1 MKDTRRSFLKKSA
14 LISASVLIPD
24 FLKAFGSLVNPSQ
37 FNGKRLVVI
46 QLSGGNDGLNCVV
59 PFRNDIYHSLRPGI
73 GLDEKTRIAITDEIA
88 LNINLTELA
97 DLYNSGYLTIINNVG
112 YPNPNRS
119 HFRSTDIWQSASD
132 ENQYWNTG
140 WIGRYLDAN
149 CTDECSK
156 PHSAIELDDTL
167 SLALKGEKTK
177 GLAFHDPNVLYLTAQ
192 NEIIQKIAQTSYEH
206 DHDSVADFL
215 HKTLRET
222 TQSADYI
229 YEKSKIYKS
238 SITYPVSDF
247 AKRMKSIAELICSG
261 SETQVYY
268 ISLPGFDT
276 HAAQIGM
283 HSRVLK
289 TYSQTVKAFCDDLK
303 ANNLFEDT
311 VILTFSEF
319 GRRVKQNASK
329 GTDHGTA
336 NNVYIINGKL
346 SKPGIYNEMP
356 NLQDLDE
363 GDLKFN
369 IDFRQVYATLIQ
381 HSLNGDADAILGKS
395 FERLNFI

>member
-1 MKDTRRSFLKKSA
+1 MNNNRRNFLKKSA
-14 LISASVLIPD
+14 LLSASLLVPD
-24 FLKAFGSLVNPSQ
+24 FLRAFGSAGLPNQ

-59 PFRNDIYHSLRPGI
+59 PFRNDEYFRLRPGI
-73 GLDEKTRIAITDEIA
+73 GLKEKQRIQITDEVA
-88 LNINLTELA
+88 LNLNLSELA
-97 DLYNSGYLTIINNVG
+97 DLYDQGYLSIINNVG

-132 ENQYWNTG
+132 ENQYLNTG
-140 WIGRYLDAN
+140 WIGRYLDSMCDESCAN
-149 CTDECSK
+149 
-156 PHSAIELDDTL
+156 PHTAIELDDTL

-177 GLAFHDPNVLYLTAQ
+177 GLAFHDPKVLYLTAQ
-192 NEIIQKIAQTSYEH
+192 NDLIQKIAQSPFDH
-206 DHDSVADFL
+206 NHDSVAGFL
-215 HKTLRET
+215 HKSLRET

-229 YEKSKIYKS
+229 YAQSKIYKS
-238 SITYPVSDF
+238 QTVYPGSEF

-276 HAAQIGM
+276 HAAQTGM

-303 ANNLFEDT
+303 LNNQFDDT
-311 VILTFSEF
+311 VIMTFSEF

-356 NLQDLDE
+356 NLLDLDE
-363 GDLKFN
+363 GDLKFSV
-369 IDFRQVYATLIQ
+369 DFRQVYATILEKSFQ
-381 HSLNGDADAILGKS
+381 KSASLILGKE
-395 FERLNFI
+395 FKTLDFI